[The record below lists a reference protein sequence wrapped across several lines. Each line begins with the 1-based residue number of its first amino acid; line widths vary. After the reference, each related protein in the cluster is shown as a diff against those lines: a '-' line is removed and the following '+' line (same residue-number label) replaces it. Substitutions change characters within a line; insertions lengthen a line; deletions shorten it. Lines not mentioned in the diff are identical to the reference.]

1 MLNLS
6 NYIPNLKS
14 LCYAVVIYQYTAYVF
29 SICLSG
35 ADLSSE
41 CFIYAAHLSVEEL
54 TGLEGTN
61 QTLDVRFLQKSMPL
75 EV

>member
-14 LCYAVVIYQYTAYVF
+14 LCYALVIYQYTAYVF

-35 ADLSSE
+35 ADLCAE
-41 CFIYAAHLSVEEL
+41 GLINAADLSVEEV
-54 TGLEGTN
+54 TAVEGT
-61 QTLDVRFLQKSMPL
+61 D
-75 EV
+75 